1 MKMKKEVSIAME
13 EYLECIYRLE
23 EKYGTAKTSDI
34 VKSLGLSAG
43 TITNTLKRLKRRGLI
58 MHRPYEG
65 VKLTDKGRR
74 IALEVIRRHRLSERL
89 LSDVLNQEWDKVH
102 ETACML
108 EHSINEEVARLLEK
122 ILKEPRTCP
131 HGNPI
136 PAENGMIIEEKSTPL
151 TSIMSGKQCRI
162 VKVVEE
168 SSDFL
173 RYLKKIGLMPG
184 TTIEV
189 VEIEPYDGSIIVKL
203 GSRNHVL
210 SRSIASLIQVAQE

>member
-1 MKMKKEVSIAME
+1 MKKDVSIAME

-23 EKYGTAKTSDI
+23 EKFGKAKTGDI
-34 VKSLGLSAG
+34 VKFLGLSAG
-43 TITNTLKRLKRRGLI
+43 TITNTLKRLKKRGLI
-58 MHRPYEG
+58 VHKPYVGG
-65 VKLTDKGRR
+65 VRLTEKGRR

-136 PAENGMIIEEKSTPL
+136 PAENGMIIEEKSVPL
-151 TSIMSGKQCRI
+151 TSIMSGTQCRI
-162 VKVVEE
+162 VKVIEE
-168 SSDFL
+168 SPDFL

-189 VEIEPYDGSIIVKL
+189 VDIEPYDGSIIVKV
-203 GSRNHVL
+203 GFMNHVL
-210 SRSIASLIQVAQE
+210 SRSVASLIQVVRQ